1 MTKLILFAN
10 LLCLF
15 SGANYNKEADTN
27 LAQKE
32 TTSTASS
39 VIKKEVK
46 QNTNLMLT
54 LSFDDLI
61 ELSINYLRNLEE
73 KLKVIS
79 TNSHERDRISNSVK
93 GAILDLFTGNEVNA
107 YELNEHI
114 KTVLDENIDDLFN
127 GQSSVPLTNFC
138 DELAFRIREKLIE
151 PFQTTSIKEL
161 KKNFGKNFSKYKNS
175 PYPSINL
182 LITTID
188 LHSIPFDVQ
197 GKANK
202 ERLLKNLAFWRSDF
216 LKHLL
221 KFEAEHQ
228 TDFLN
233 NTLLQEKLK
242 AFRSSMQE
250 EVSPPSCKLHLADN
264 IVNKLGATSIVKAI
278 DLISLIKTEL
288 DALHIKIKASVEAD
302 SFEGSG
308 DLDFFLGIQAEDY
321 FDFIRTA
328 LEKNRFKEYKK
339 TIKDWVTSVND
350 LANGLVDNEEK
361 TKYKYQSKLIALNLS
376 KLFRVEHGLI
386 DFSSFINPIIKELK
400 ASDSSM
406 ELSEIEDL
414 FLAAIADVNRS
425 IYANLANL
433 YHAEMEKGSLGYSLE
448 LLEIA
453 LPKMSQIQHAIF
465 SAKD

>member
-1 MTKLILFAN
+1 MTKLLILAN
-10 LLCLF
+10 LLSLF
-15 SGANYNKEADTN
+15 LSTNYNKETDTN

-32 TTSTASS
+32 VTSTASS
-39 VIKKEVK
+39 VIKKEIK
-46 QNTNLMLT
+46 CDTNPILT
-54 LSFDDLI
+54 LSFGDLI
-61 ELSINYLRNLEE
+61 KLSINYLRNLEE
-73 KLKVIS
+73 MLKVIS
-79 TNSHERDRISNSVK
+79 TNSHEKDRISNSVK
-93 GAILDLFTGNEVNA
+93 EAILDLFTGNEVNT

-114 KTVLDENIDDLFN
+114 KTVLGENIDDIFN
-127 GQSSVPLTNFC
+127 GQSSVPLTIFC
-138 DELAFRIREKLIE
+138 DGLAFRIREKLIE

-182 LITTID
+182 LIITID
-188 LHSIPFDVQ
+188 LNDIPFDVQ
-197 GKANK
+197 GQANQ
-202 ERLLKNLAFWRSDF
+202 ERLLKNLALWYSDF

-242 AFRSSMQE
+242 AFGSSMQE

-288 DALHIKIKASVEAD
+288 EALRVKIKASIEAD
-302 SFEGSG
+302 NFEGS
-308 DLDFFLGIQAEDY
+308 DNVNFFLGIRPESY
-321 FDFIRTA
+321 FSYISIA
-328 LEKNRFKEYKK
+328 LEENRFEEYKK
-339 TIKDWVTSVND
+339 TIKDWVISVDTSISA
-350 LANGLVDNEEK
+350 LKFNEER
-361 TKYKYQSKLIALNLS
+361 TKYKYKSKLIALNLS

-414 FLAAIADVNRS
+414 FATAIADINRS

-433 YHAEMEKGSLGYSLE
+433 YHAEMEKGSLGDSLDS
-448 LLEIA
+448 LEIA
-453 LPKMSQIQHAIF
+453 LPRMAQIQRAILN
-465 SAKD
+465 AKN